1 MSNGSAVDPIRAWPT
16 DIHIHIQ
23 PWEEMKPSALR
34 VMRSGRTDHETLDG
48 FMRDPGALVAHLD
61 SLQIG
66 RVALINY
73 VAPEIMGFSSRVNE
87 WGARYRDAC
96 KGRVLAFGGIH
107 PPACT
112 DVAGEMR
119 RITDELGLD
128 GLKIHPPHQ
137 NLSPDAYRDG
147 TCPELATVYE
157 ACSRAR
163 LPIMFHTGTSVFPGA
178 RSRLGGALVL
188 DDVAVDF
195 PELTLILAH
204 GGRPLWMDEA
214 FFMLRRHP
222 NVYMDISGIPPRSLL
237 EYFPRLEEVAA
248 KALYGTDWPS
258 PGVRT
263 LDGNLQHLKALP
275 LEPSKLDLILR
286 GNALKLFPPR
296 S

>member
-1 MSNGSAVDPIRAWPT
+1 
-16 DIHIHIQ
+16 
-23 PWEEMKPSALR
+23 
-34 VMRSGRTDHETLDG
+34 
-48 FMRDPGALVAHLD
+48 
-61 SLQIG
+61 
-66 RVALINY
+66 
-73 VAPEIMGFSSRVNE
+73 
-87 WGARYRDAC
+87 
-96 KGRVLAFGGIH
+96 
-107 PPACT
+107 
-112 DVAGEMR
+112 
-119 RITDELGLD
+119 
-128 GLKIHPPHQ
+128 
-137 NLSPDAYRDG
+137 
-147 TCPELATVYE
+147 
-157 ACSRAR
+157 
-163 LPIMFHTGTSVFPGA
+163 MFHTGTSVFPGA

>member
-1 MSNGSAVDPIRAWPT
+1 MSASGSDDPVRAWPT
-16 DIHIHIQ
+16 DIHVHIQ
-23 PWEEMKPSALR
+23 PWEEMKPAALN
-34 VMRSGRTDHETLDG
+34 VMRSGRVDGEALDR
-48 FMRDPGALVAHLD
+48 FMRDPSALIAHLD
-61 SLQIG
+61 EKQIG

-73 VAPEIMGFSSRVNE
+73 VAPEIMGFSSRVNA
-87 WGARYRDAC
+87 WGARYRDAA

-107 PPACT
+107 PPACS
-112 DVAGEMR
+112 DVREEMR
-119 RITDELGLD
+119 RITEDLRLD
-128 GLKIHPPHQ
+128 GLKFHPPHQ

-147 TCPELATVYE
+147 SCPELALVYE

-195 PELTLILAH
+195 PELTIILAH
-204 GGRPLWMDEA
+204 GGRPLWMKEA

-222 NVYMDISGIPPRSLL
+222 HVYMDISGIPPKSLL

-263 LDGNLQHLKALP
+263 LDGNLPHLKALGLQP
-275 LEPSKLDLILR
+275 VNLDLILR

-296 S
+296 D

>member
-48 FMRDPGALVAHLD
+48 FMRDPCALVAHLD